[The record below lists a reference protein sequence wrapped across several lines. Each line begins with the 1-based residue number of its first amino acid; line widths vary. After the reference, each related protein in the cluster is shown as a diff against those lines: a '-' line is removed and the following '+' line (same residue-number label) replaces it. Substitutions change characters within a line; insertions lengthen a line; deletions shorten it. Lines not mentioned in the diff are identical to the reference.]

1 MPDMEEEQVGTET
14 PVEAT
19 EATEFTLYGD
29 RLFGRTEILTGVDEI
44 NRGNLIR
51 VLSNALAVHHKNS
64 GEIDYL
70 YRYMRGRQPI
80 LGRTKKVRPEIC
92 NRVVENH
99 AAEISQFVSGYFLG
113 EPLTYVRRGDQENS
127 SKEIGMLNDF
137 MFFEDKASRDKELA
151 DWMAICGVGYRMVL
165 PDKDAGELEDDAPFE
180 IDIPDPRT
188 TFVVY
193 HSGFGH
199 KRMMGVQEIWRE
211 KQDGSMEILYCGY
224 TKTHY
229 FEVVNGT
236 QVRTWKA
243 HSLGDIPIYEYRL
256 NLARMGSFEPAVPL
270 LDAINRVL
278 SNRLDGLEQF
288 IQSFLKFIN
297 CEIDDKNVEQ
307 LRKMGAI
314 VIKSV
319 NNFPADVQLVS
330 QELNQ
335 EQTQCLVDYLYSQVL
350 VICGMP
356 TTTKGGKSTSDTG
369 NAVFLRDGWSQ
380 CEARAKDTEQLF
392 KKSEKQFLKLVL
404 HIIRESVKEFDLSL
418 GQVEYK
424 FTRRQHDNLQTK
436 TQALLSM
443 LQAGIAPET
452 AIATCGLFND
462 PMDVALQSKE
472 YLRKWDYVPLTPQE
486 PEDDE

>member
-1 MPDMEEEQVGTET
+1 
-14 PVEAT
+14 
-19 EATEFTLYGD
+19 
-29 RLFGRTEILTGVDEI
+29 
-44 NRGNLIR
+44 
-51 VLSNALAVHHKNS
+51 
-64 GEIDYL
+64 
-70 YRYMRGRQPI
+70 
-80 LGRTKKVRPEIC
+80 
-92 NRVVENH
+92 
-99 AAEISQFVSGYFLG
+99 
-113 EPLTYVRRGDQENS
+113 
-127 SKEIGMLNDF
+127 
-137 MFFEDKASRDKELA
+137 
-151 DWMAICGVGYRMVL
+151 
-165 PDKDAGELEDDAPFE
+165 
-180 IDIPDPRT
+180 
-188 TFVVY
+188 
-193 HSGFGH
+193 
-199 KRMMGVQEIWRE
+199 
-211 KQDGSMEILYCGY
+211 MEILYCGY

-288 IQSFLKFIN
+288 IQSFLKFVN
-297 CEIDDKNVEQ
+297 CEVDDKNVEQ

-472 YLRKWDYVPLTPQE
+472 YLRKWDYIPMTPQE
-486 PEDDE
+486 PGDDDE

>member
-1 MPDMEEEQVGTET
+1 M
-14 PVEAT
+14 
-19 EATEFTLYGD
+19 
-29 RLFGRTEILTGVDEI
+29 
-44 NRGNLIR
+44 
-51 VLSNALAVHHKNS
+51 
-64 GEIDYL
+64 
-70 YRYMRGRQPI
+70 
-80 LGRTKKVRPEIC
+80 
-92 NRVVENH
+92 
-99 AAEISQFVSGYFLG
+99 
-113 EPLTYVRRGDQENS
+113 
-127 SKEIGMLNDF
+127 
-137 MFFEDKASRDKELA
+137 
-151 DWMAICGVGYRMVL
+151 
-165 PDKDAGELEDDAPFE
+165 
-180 IDIPDPRT
+180 
-188 TFVVY
+188 
-193 HSGFGH
+193 
-199 KRMMGVQEIWRE
+199 
-211 KQDGSMEILYCGY
+211 
-224 TKTHY
+224 
-229 FEVVNGT
+229 
-236 QVRTWKA
+236 
-243 HSLGDIPIYEYRL
+243 
-256 NLARMGSFEPAVPL
+256 
-270 LDAINRVL
+270 
-278 SNRLDGLEQF
+278 DGLEQF
-288 IQSFLKFIN
+288 IQSFLKFVN
-297 CEIDDKNVEQ
+297 CEVDDKNVEQ

-486 PEDDE
+486 PEDDDE